1 MLDPLSVE
9 ILWQRLISVADQM
22 ATTLTRT
29 AFSNTITASNDFGC
43 VIMDETGACIAHA
56 QRSLPIFNRTMPYTT
71 RLVLERFS
79 GEIRPGDIFIANDP
93 WENAGHNP
101 DITVITPIFYMD
113 ALVGFTATIAHHSDI
128 GGALDINQVRDCYEE
143 GLMIPLMRLY
153 EEGSLNRTL
162 VAFLEANVR
171 LPRVLLGDIQAQAAA
186 NETGAGRC
194 RELLSEYSLPDLRSL
209 SREIQ
214 DRSEL
219 AMRAAIHRI
228 PDGEYAAQ
236 VTVDEL
242 DRPLQIHCVLRVVG
256 DELSVDFS
264 GTSPQQPRGGINV
277 TYTFTYGQ
285 VSYALKATLLTEVP
299 GNSGCYRPITVS
311 APPGCVLNAQRP
323 ASVSQRHRVGAHIF
337 GAVMRALAQ
346 VWPDRVIA
354 GSGFLVSAGI
364 YARPRGGG
372 QIEHTYCFSAGG
384 MGANAAH
391 DGISA
396 VQVPAL
402 AANVPVEML
411 EYDVPL
417 LTLQRE
423 FLPDSGGAGQQRGGL
438 AQRVEFCLLPGFDGE
453 ATVSIWAAG
462 QNVPPFG
469 LLGGEGGAPAQ
480 IRLDGRTLS
489 REEKIAQAGAFLLTD
504 SQTVVG
510 FDTAGGGGY
519 GSAAVRDASAN
530 EGDRRQGY
538 VSSPAPE

>member
-1 MLDPLSVE
+1 MLNPLSVE

-209 SREIQ
+209 SLARFRIVPSWRCAPPSTGYPMANTPRKSLSMSWI
-214 DRSEL
+214 DRCRFIASC
-219 AMRAAIHRI
+219 AWWATSYRSISAGHRRSNRAGA
-228 PDGEYAAQ
+228 
-236 VTVDEL
+236 
-242 DRPLQIHCVLRVVG
+242 
-256 DELSVDFS
+256 S
-264 GTSPQQPRGGINV
+264 TSPTRSP
-277 TYTFTYGQ
+277 
-285 VSYALKATLLTEVP
+285 
-299 GNSGCYRPITVS
+299 
-311 APPGCVLNAQRP
+311 
-323 ASVSQRHRVGAHIF
+323 
-337 GAVMRALAQ
+337 
-346 VWPDRVIA
+346 
-354 GSGFLVSAGI
+354 
-364 YARPRGGG
+364 
-372 QIEHTYCFSAGG
+372 
-384 MGANAAH
+384 MG
-391 DGISA
+391 
-396 VQVPAL
+396 
-402 AANVPVEML
+402 
-411 EYDVPL
+411 
-417 LTLQRE
+417 R
-423 FLPDSGGAGQQRGGL
+423 
-438 AQRVEFCLLPGFDGE
+438 
-453 ATVSIWAAG
+453 
-462 QNVPPFG
+462 
-469 LLGGEGGAPAQ
+469 
-480 IRLDGRTLS
+480 
-489 REEKIAQAGAFLLTD
+489 
-504 SQTVVG
+504 
-510 FDTAGGGGY
+510 
-519 GSAAVRDASAN
+519 
-530 EGDRRQGY
+530 
-538 VSSPAPE
+538 SPMP